1 MVGFFIERPIFASA
15 IAVILV
21 LAGSICYFL
30 LPVSQFPDITP
41 PQVVVS
47 AVYPGAS
54 AQVVADTVTTPLEQQ
69 INGVAGM
76 TYMSS
81 SSSNDGSSTITIT
94 FDVGYPLSIAAVDVQ
109 NRVAQA
115 ASSLPPIVNQ
125 AGVTIKKQNPNFV
138 LIVNL
143 TSPDKSVDPVALS
156 NYAYLQIVD
165 PLKRLEGVGDVQIFG
180 ERRYSMRIWLD
191 PDKLANLGIT
201 AVDVQ
206 NAIAEQNVQV
216 AAGKIGQSP
225 APAGTPFEMQVN
237 ATGRLSNVTEFGD
250 IVVRADANAGSVV
263 RLRDV
268 ARIELGALQ
277 YTSSAFFGEDPTV
290 VLAIY
295 QMPGSNALALQ
306 QRVKDKMQ
314 ELSKRFPKGIDYAMH
329 YDTTRFV
336 SASMHDVVVTL
347 IQALLLVVAVVY
359 IFLQSWRTTIIP
371 TIAIPVS
378 LIATLVVMQLL
389 GFSLNMLSLLGMVL
403 AIGLVVDDAI
413 VVVEN
418 VERQLEAGLKPL
430 EAARAAMKEVT
441 GPIIATTAVLMAVF
455 VPVAFIPG
463 VAGRLYN
470 QFALTVAISVGIS
483 AFNSLTLSPALSA
496 AFLRHRGEVRFAPF
510 RWFNSGFSWLSHA
523 YAESV
528 RVLIRWRVAM
538 LALFVLAVG
547 ATYLVSLRI
556 PSTFLPVE
564 DQGYFFVVVQLP
576 DGASLERTDAVA
588 KQVRDILK
596 STPGVDIVGSISGL
610 NFLTQAA
617 QSNSA
622 VEFAILKPWD
632 QRPPEQGASSIVAS
646 VRPKLLGLPGAIALS
661 FDPPSIPGLGTTG
674 GFEFQV
680 EDLTGRGSVAL
691 NDVAQA
697 LIAEARKQPELNPQQ
712 LFTSFST
719 STPQFNYDLDRNK
732 AKLLGLKLPDVF
744 NTLQIYLGSLY
755 VNDFNLFGRT
765 FRVTLQA
772 DKDARAAPSDLSR
785 LYVRNATGGMVP
797 LSTLGTLRAIAGP
810 ETVPHYNNYASALIN
825 GGAAPG
831 YSSGQ
836 AVAAMERA
844 AAAVLPRDFAYEWTG
859 ITFQELKAGSIATIV
874 FALAIV
880 FVFLILAAQYESWS
894 MPFMVLLAV
903 PLALF
908 GAMLALWLR
917 GRQIDVYSQIGFV
930 MLIGLAAKN
939 AILIVEFAKRR
950 REDGLGIVEAA
961 MMAARLRLRPI
972 LMTAFA
978 FILGVVPLM
987 FATGA
992 GAASRQ
998 SIGTT
1003 VFGGMLAATIL
1014 TLAFVPVFYALI
1026 EQLRESRLGPNPQPH
1041 ESPSKATPN
1050 RRNEI
1055 GVPYH
1060 ANLENSSGYYRPG
1073 GNRHRSRCCSAR
1085 RRVVWRYRWSDSQSS
1100 SVCDAG
1106 ARCQHREK
1114 NDSDLA
1120 RLFGPHGINPPCCP
1134 SGKSIRLH
1142 PAAARRGRDRRQRRR
1157 FALHDRST
1165 RFSGGAG
1172 SGKGAGAEKYRGA

>member
-1 MVGFFIERPIFASA
+1 MVNFFISRPVFASA
-15 IAVILV
+15 IAIIMV
-21 LAGSICYFL
+21 LAGGICYFL
-30 LPVSQFPDITP
+30 LPVAQFPDITP

-47 AVYPGAS
+47 ARYPGAS
-54 AQVVADTVTTPLEQQ
+54 AQVVADTVTTPLEQA
-69 INGVAGM
+69 INGVEGM

-81 SSSNDGSSTITIT
+81 SSSNDGSANITVT
-94 FDVGYPLSIAAVDVQ
+94 FNVGYPLATAAVDVQ
-109 NRVAQA
+109 NRVSQA
-115 ASSLPPIVNQ
+115 SSSLPAIVNQ
-125 AGVTIKKQNPNFV
+125 SGVTIKKQNPNFV
-138 LIVNL
+138 LIVSL
-143 TSPDKSVDPVALS
+143 TSPDGSVDPVTLS
-156 NYAYLQIVD
+156 NYAFLQIVD
-165 PLKRLEGVGDVQIFG
+165 PLKRLAGVGDVQIFG

-191 PDKLANLGIT
+191 PDKLAKLGVT

-216 AAGKIGQSP
+216 AAGKIGQAP
-225 APAGTPFEMQVN
+225 APAGTPFELQVN
-237 ATGRLSNVTEFGD
+237 AMGRLTDPAQFGE
-250 IVVRADANAGSVV
+250 IAIRANATTGAVL
-263 RLRDV
+263 RLKDV

-277 YTSSAFFGEDPTV
+277 YASSGYFGKDPTV
-290 VLAIY
+290 VLGVF
-295 QMPGSNALALQ
+295 QMPGSNALQLQ
-306 QRVKDKMQ
+306 AAVKAKMD
-314 ELSKRFPKGIDYAMH
+314 ELSTRFPKGIAYAMH

-336 SASMHDVVVTL
+336 SAAMKDVLVTL
-347 IQALLLVVAVVY
+347 GEALVLVVAVVF

-378 LIATLVVMQLL
+378 LVATLVVMHLL

-430 EAARAAMKEVT
+430 EATRVAMKEVT

-455 VPVAFIPG
+455 IPVAFIPG

-496 AFLRHRGEVRFAPF
+496 AFLRHRGPPRFPPF
-510 RWFNSGFSWLSHA
+510 RWFNSAFDSMSHG
-523 YAESV
+523 YARAV
-528 RVLIRWRVAM
+528 GGLVRWRWALIVLF
-538 LALFVLAVG
+538 LAGTG
-547 ATYLVSLRI
+547 ATAALWQRI

-588 KQVRDILK
+588 AQVRDILQAQ
-596 STPGVDIVGSISGL
+596 PGIQIVGSISGL
-610 NFLTQAA
+610 NFLTNAA

-632 QRPPEQGASSIVAS
+632 ERGPELQASNIVNA
-646 VRPKLLGLPGAIALS
+646 VRMKLLMIPDALVLA
-661 FDPPSIPGLGTTG
+661 FDPPSIPGLGATG

-680 EDLTGRGSVAL
+680 QDLSGRGAAAL
-691 NDVAQA
+691 NEVTQA
-697 LIAEARKQPELNPQQ
+697 LIAEARKQPEINGRQ
-712 LFTSFST
+712 LFSTFST
-719 STPQFNYDLDRNK
+719 STPQFSYDLDRNK
-732 AKLLGLKLPDVF
+732 AKMLGLNLPDVF

-772 DKDARAAPSDLSR
+772 EQQARASADDLSR
-785 LYVRNATGGMVP
+785 LYVRNNGGGMVP
-797 LSTLGTLRAIAGP
+797 LDTLGTLVPTVGP
-810 ETVPHYNNYASALIN
+810 ETVPHYNNNTSAKIN
-825 GGAAPG
+825 GAAAPG

-844 AAAVLPRDFAYEWTG
+844 AKTLPPDYGYEWTG
-859 ITFQELKAGSIATIV
+859 ITFEELKAGSIATVV
-874 FALAIV
+874 FVLAIV

-908 GAMLALWLR
+908 GALLALQIR
-917 GRQIDVYSQIGFV
+917 GLQIDVYSQIGFV
-930 MLIGLAAKN
+930 MLIGLSAKN
-939 AILIVEFAKRR
+939 AILIVEFARRR

-961 MMAARLRLRPI
+961 MEAARLRLRPI

-987 FATGA
+987 VAKGA

-1003 VFGGMLAATIL
+1003 VFGGMLAATLL
-1014 TLAFVPVFYALI
+1014 TLIFVPVFYATI
-1026 EQLRESRLGPNPQPH
+1026 EFLRERKGGRADEGHLPHAPDRGPLP
-1041 ESPSKATPN
+1041 
-1050 RRNEI
+1050 
-1055 GVPYH
+1055 
-1060 ANLENSSGYYRPG
+1060 
-1073 GNRHRSRCCSAR
+1073 
-1085 RRVVWRYRWSDSQSS
+1085 
-1100 SVCDAG
+1100 
-1106 ARCQHREK
+1106 
-1114 NDSDLA
+1114 
-1120 RLFGPHGINPPCCP
+1120 
-1134 SGKSIRLH
+1134 H
-1142 PAAARRGRDRRQRRR
+1142 PA
-1157 FALHDRST
+1157 
-1165 RFSGGAG
+1165 
-1172 SGKGAGAEKYRGA
+1172 E

>member
-250 IVVRADANAGSVV
+250 IVVRADANAGSIV

-277 YTSSAFFGEDPTV
+277 YTSTAFFGEDPTV

-538 LALFVLAVG
+538 LTLFVLAVG
-547 ATYLVSLRI
+547 ATYFVSLRI

-632 QRPPEQGASSIVAS
+632 QRTPEQGASNIVAS

-691 NDVAQA
+691 NDVTQA

-772 DKDARAAPSDLSR
+772 DKDARATPSDLSR

-844 AAAVLPRDFAYEWTG
+844 AAAVLPRDFAFEWTG

-1026 EQLRESRLGPNPQPH
+1026 EQLRESRLGP
-1041 ESPSKATPN
+1041 
-1050 RRNEI
+1050 
-1055 GVPYH
+1055 
-1060 ANLENSSGYYRPG
+1060 
-1073 GNRHRSRCCSAR
+1073 
-1085 RRVVWRYRWSDSQSS
+1085 
-1100 SVCDAG
+1100 
-1106 ARCQHREK
+1106 
-1114 NDSDLA
+1114 
-1120 RLFGPHGINPPCCP
+1120 
-1134 SGKSIRLH
+1134 
-1142 PAAARRGRDRRQRRR
+1142 PAAAREPIEG
-1157 FALHDRST
+1157 H
-1165 RFSGGAG
+1165 
-1172 SGKGAGAEKYRGA
+1172 AEPAE

>member
-1 MVGFFIERPIFASA
+1 MVSFFVRRPIFASA
-15 IAVILV
+15 IAIIMV
-21 LAGSICYFL
+21 LAGGISFFL

-47 AVYPGAS
+47 ANYPGAS

-69 INGVAGM
+69 INGVEGM

-94 FDVGYPLSIAAVDVQ
+94 FDVGYPLNIAAVDVQ
-109 NRVAQA
+109 NRVSQA
-115 ASSLPPIVNQ
+115 ASSLPAIVNQ
-125 AGVTIKKQNPNFV
+125 GGVTIKKQNPNFV

-143 TSPDKSVDPVALS
+143 TSPDGSINPVALS
-156 NYAYLQIVD
+156 NYAYLQVVD
-165 PLKRLEGVGDVQIFG
+165 PLKRLPGVGDVQIFG

-225 APAGTPFEMQVN
+225 APPHTPFEMQVN
-237 ATGRLSNVTEFGD
+237 AVGRLSDPAQFGD
-250 IVVRADANAGSVV
+250 IIVRPDPASGAVV

-277 YTSSAFFGEDPTV
+277 YSSSAFFGKDPTV

-295 QMPGSNALALQ
+295 QTPGSNALDLQ
-306 QRVKDKMQ
+306 KNVKAKME
-314 ELSKRFPKGIDYAMH
+314 ELSQRFPKGIAYGMH

-336 SASMHDVVVTL
+336 AASMHDVVITL
-347 IQALLLVVAVVY
+347 LEALVLVVLVVFV
-359 IFLQSWRTTIIP
+359 FLQSWRTTLIP

-378 LIATLVVMQLL
+378 LVATLGVMEAL

-418 VERQLEAGLKPL
+418 VERQLEAGLPPL
-430 EAARAAMKEVT
+430 EATKKAMSEVT

-496 AFLRHRGEVRFAPF
+496 ALLRHRPHVAFAPF
-510 RWFNSGFSWLSHA
+510 RWFNAGFEKLSHA
-523 YAESV
+523 YARTV
-528 RVLIRWRVAM
+528 RTLIRRRWVM
-538 LALFVLAVG
+538 LGVFAVG
-547 ATYLVSLRI
+547 LVAAAGLWRSI

-564 DQGYFFVVVQLP
+564 DQGYFFVVIQLP

-588 KQVRDILK
+588 KRVRDVLQG
-596 STPGVDIVGSISGL
+596 TPGVDIVGSISGL
-610 NFLTQAA
+610 NFLTNAA

-622 VEFAILKPWD
+622 VEFAILKPWAARGPD
-632 QRPPEQGASSIVAS
+632 QNASSIVAA
-646 VRPKLLGLPGAIALS
+646 VGPKLLAIPDAFALS

-674 GFEFQV
+674 GFEFEV
-680 EDLTGRGSVAL
+680 EDLSGRGSLAL
-691 NDVAQA
+691 NDATQA
-697 LIAEARKQPELNPQQ
+697 LIAAARQQPELNAQQ
-712 LFTSFST
+712 LFTAFST
-719 STPQFNYDLDRNK
+719 STPQFNYDLDRTK
-732 AKLLGLKLPDVF
+732 AKLLGLSLPDVF

-765 FRVTLQA
+765 FRVTIQA
-772 DKDARAAPSDLSR
+772 DKDARASAGDLSR
-785 LYVRNATGGMVP
+785 FYVRNASGGIVP
-797 LSTLGTLRAIAGP
+797 LSTLGALKRTVGP

-825 GGAAPG
+825 GGPAPG
-831 YSSGQ
+831 FSSGQ
-836 AVAAMERA
+836 AIAAMQRVAAQS
-844 AAAVLPRDFAYEWTG
+844 LPRDFGFEWTG
-859 ITFQELKAGSIATIV
+859 ITYQELKAGSIATVV

-880 FVFLILAAQYESWS
+880 FIFLILAAQYESWS

-908 GAMLALWLR
+908 GALLALWLR
-917 GRQIDVYSQIGFV
+917 QMQIDVYSQIGFV

-950 REDGLGIVEAA
+950 HEQGLGIVEAA
-961 MMAARLRLRPI
+961 MEAGRLRLRPI

-978 FILGVVPLM
+978 FILGVAPLM
-987 FATGA
+987 MATGA
-992 GAASRQ
+992 GAASRR

-1003 VFGGMLAATIL
+1003 VFGGMVAATML
-1014 TLAFVPVFYALI
+1014 TLLFVPVFYAVI
-1026 EQLRESRLGPNPQPH
+1026 ERLRE
-1041 ESPSKATPN
+1041 
-1050 RRNEI
+1050 
-1055 GVPYH
+1055 
-1060 ANLENSSGYYRPG
+1060 
-1073 GNRHRSRCCSAR
+1073 
-1085 RRVVWRYRWSDSQSS
+1085 
-1100 SVCDAG
+1100 
-1106 ARCQHREK
+1106 
-1114 NDSDLA
+1114 
-1120 RLFGPHGINPPCCP
+1120 
-1134 SGKSIRLH
+1134 GKSGDEK
-1142 PAAARRGRDRRQRRR
+1142 PAQTEFEPRARAQAA
-1157 FALHDRST
+1157 
-1165 RFSGGAG
+1165 
-1172 SGKGAGAEKYRGA
+1172 E

>member
-1 MVGFFIERPIFASA
+1 MVNFFIHRPIFASA
-15 IAVILV
+15 IAVIMV
-21 LAGSICYFL
+21 LAGTICYFL
-30 LPVSQFPDITP
+30 LPVSQLPDVTP

-47 AVYPGAS
+47 AIYPGAS

-69 INGVAGM
+69 INGVEGM

-81 SSSNDGSSTITIT
+81 SSSNDGSSNITIT

-109 NRVAQA
+109 NRVAEA

-125 AGVTIKKQNPNFV
+125 AGVSIRKQNPNFV

-143 TSPDKSVDPVALS
+143 TSPDHSVDPVTLS

-165 PLKRLEGVGDVQIFG
+165 PLKRIAGVGDVQIFG
-180 ERRYSMRIWLD
+180 ERRYSMRLWLD
-191 PDKLANLGIT
+191 PDKLSQLGIT

-206 NAIAEQNVQV
+206 NAVAEQNIQV

-225 APAGTPFEMQVN
+225 APPGTPFEMQVN
-237 ATGRLSNVTEFGD
+237 ATGRLSNPEEFGN
-250 IVVRADANAGSVV
+250 IVVRSNPSTGAIV

-277 YTSSAFFGEDPTV
+277 YSSSAFFGEDPSV
-290 VLAIY
+290 VLAVF
-295 QMPGSNALALQ
+295 QMPGSNALDLQ
-306 QRVKDKMQ
+306 QRVLAKMD
-314 ELSKRFPKGIDYAMH
+314 ELSQRFPKGIAYGMH

-336 SASMHDVVVTL
+336 SAAMHDVVFTL
-347 IQALLLVVAVVY
+347 LEALGLVVLVVY

-378 LIATLVVMQLL
+378 LIATLVIMHVL

-418 VERQLEAGLKPL
+418 VERQLENGLKPM
-430 EAARAAMKEVT
+430 AAALKAMSEVT
-441 GPIIATTAVLMAVF
+441 GPIIATTGVLMAVF
-455 VPVAFIPG
+455 IPVAFIPG
-463 VAGRLYN
+463 VSGRLYN
-470 QFALTVAISVGIS
+470 QFALTVAISVGLS
-483 AFNSLTLSPALSA
+483 AFNSLTLSPALA
-496 AFLRHRGEVRFAPF
+496 AVFLRHREPSNFILF
-510 RWFNSGFSWLSHA
+510 RWFNAGFDRLSHG
-523 YAESV
+523 YAHLV
-528 RVLIRWRVAM
+528 RFLIRIRWLM
-538 LALFVLAVG
+538 LFFFAALLG
-547 ATYLVSLRI
+547 ATYFISQRVA
-556 PSTFLPVE
+556 STFLPVE

-588 KQVRDILK
+588 KQVREILEG
-596 STPGVDIVGSISGL
+596 TPGVDIVGSISGL
-610 NFLTQAA
+610 NFLTNAA

-622 VEFAILKPWD
+622 VEFAILKPWNE
-632 QRPPEQGASSIVAS
+632 RPPEQSASRLVQE
-646 VRPKLLGLPGAIALS
+646 VRGKLFMIPEAFALS

-691 NDVAQA
+691 NEATQA
-697 LIAEARKQPELNPQQ
+697 LIAEARKQPELDAQQ

-719 STPQFNYDLDRNK
+719 STPQFNYDLDRSK
-732 AKLLGLKLPDVF
+732 AKLLGLNLPDVF

-772 DKDARAAPSDLSR
+772 DKNSRSDPSSLSR

-797 LSTLGTLRAIAGP
+797 LSTLGTLKPIVGP

-825 GGAAPG
+825 GGPAPG
-831 YSSGQ
+831 YSTGQ
-836 AVAAMERA
+836 AIAAMERA
-844 AAAVLPRDFAYEWTG
+844 AATALPRDFSYEWTG
-859 ITFQELKAGSIATIV
+859 ITFQELKAGSIALVV
-874 FALAIV
+874 FALASV

-908 GAMLALWLR
+908 GALLAIWVR
-917 GRQIDVYSQIGFV
+917 GLQIDVYSQIGFV

-950 REDGLGIVEAA
+950 RLEGLPIVDAA
-961 MMAARLRLRPI
+961 MEAARLRLRPI

-987 FATGA
+987 IATGA

-1003 VFGGMLAATIL
+1003 VFGGMLAATLL
-1014 TLAFVPVFYALI
+1014 TLLFVPVFYAMI
-1026 EQLRESRLGPNPQPH
+1026 EEWREGR
-1041 ESPSKATPN
+1041 
-1050 RRNEI
+1050 
-1055 GVPYH
+1055 
-1060 ANLENSSGYYRPG
+1060 
-1073 GNRHRSRCCSAR
+1073 
-1085 RRVVWRYRWSDSQSS
+1085 
-1100 SVCDAG
+1100 DA
-1106 ARCQHREK
+1106 
-1114 NDSDLA
+1114 DM
-1120 RLFGPHGINPPCCP
+1120 
-1134 SGKSIRLH
+1134 SGKHVATGDDASH
-1142 PAAARRGRDRRQRRR
+1142 PAAA
-1157 FALHDRST
+1157 
-1165 RFSGGAG
+1165 
-1172 SGKGAGAEKYRGA
+1172 E

>member
-1 MVGFFIERPIFASA
+1 MVNFFIHRPIFASA
-15 IAVILV
+15 IAIIMV
-21 LAGSICYFL
+21 LAGAIAYFL

-47 AVYPGAS
+47 AHYPGAS

-69 INGVAGM
+69 INGVQGM

-81 SSSNDGSSTITIT
+81 TSSNDGSSTITIT
-94 FDVGYPLSIAAVDVQ
+94 FDVGYPLSTAAVDVQ
-109 NRVAQA
+109 NRVSQA
-115 ASSLPPIVNQ
+115 ASSLPAIVNQ
-125 AGVTIKKQNPNFV
+125 GGVTIKKQNPNFV
-138 LIVNL
+138 LIVDL
-143 TSPDKSVDPVALS
+143 TSPDGSVDPVALS
-156 NYAYLQIVD
+156 NLAYLQVVD
-165 PLKRLEGVGDVQIFG
+165 PLKRLPGVGDVQIFG
-180 ERRYSMRIWLD
+180 ERRYSMRVWLD

-206 NAIAEQNVQV
+206 NAISEQNVQV

-225 APAGTPFEMQVN
+225 APAGTAFEMQVN
-237 ATGRLSNVTEFGD
+237 AVGRLSDPKEFGD
-250 IVVRADANAGSVV
+250 IVVRANSQNGSLV

-277 YTSSAFFGEDPTV
+277 YSSSAFFGKDPTV
-290 VLAIY
+290 VLAVY
-295 QMPGSNALALQ
+295 QMPGSNALDLQ

-314 ELSKRFPKGIDYAMH
+314 ELSQRFPKGVNYAMH

-336 SASMHDVVVTL
+336 SASMHDVLITL
-347 IQALLLVVAVVY
+347 GEALVLVVAVVFV
-359 IFLQSWRTTIIP
+359 FLQSWRTTIIP

-378 LIATLVVMQLL
+378 LIATLAIMYML

-430 EAARAAMKEVT
+430 AATRAAMAEVT

-455 VPVAFIPG
+455 IPVAFIPG
-463 VAGRLYN
+463 VSGRLYN

-496 AFLRHRGEVRFAPF
+496 AFLRHRGATQFVLF
-510 RWFNSGFSWLSHA
+510 RWFNAGFDWLSHA
-523 YAESV
+523 YAHGV
-528 RVLIRWRVAM
+528 RILIKLRWIM
-538 LALFVLAVG
+538 LGLFAAGLV
-547 ATYLVSLRI
+547 ATYFVWQKL

-564 DQGYFFVVVQLP
+564 DQGYFFVVIQLP

-588 KQVRDILK
+588 QKARDILQN
-596 STPGVDIVGSISGL
+596 TPGVDIVGSISGL
-610 NFLTQAA
+610 NFLTSAA

-632 QRPPEQGASSIVAS
+632 ERGPDQSASKLVEQ
-646 VRPKLLGLPGAIALS
+646 VRGKLLQMPEAFALS

-680 EDLTGRGSVAL
+680 EDLSGRGSAAL
-691 NDVAQA
+691 NDVTQA

-712 LFTSFST
+712 LFSSFST
-719 STPQFNYDLDRNK
+719 STPQFNYDLDRSK
-732 AKLLGLKLPDVF
+732 AKLLGLNLPDVF

-765 FRVTLQA
+765 FRVTIQA
-772 DKDARAAPSDLSR
+772 DKDARADATDISR
-785 LYVRNATGGMVP
+785 LYVRNASGGMVP
-797 LSTLGTLRAIAGP
+797 LSTLGKLVPIVGP
-810 ETVPHYNNYASALIN
+810 ETVPHYNNNASALIN

-831 YSSGQ
+831 FSSGQ

-844 AAAVLPRDFAYEWTG
+844 AANVLPRDFGYEWTG
-859 ITFQELKAGSIATIV
+859 ITFQELKAGSIASVV
-874 FALAIV
+874 FGLAIV
-880 FVFLILAAQYESWS
+880 FVFLILAAQYESWA

-908 GAMLALWLR
+908 GAFIVLLLR
-917 GRQIDVYSQIGFV
+917 GMQIDVYSQIGFV

-939 AILIVEFAKRR
+939 AILIVEFARRR
-950 REDGLGIVEAA
+950 REEGLTIIEAS
-961 MMAARLRLRPI
+961 MEAARLRLRPI

-978 FILGVVPLM
+978 FILGVLPLM

-1003 VFGGMLAATIL
+1003 VFGGMVAATIL
-1014 TLAFVPVFYALI
+1014 SLVFVPVFYAVI
-1026 EQLRESRLGPNPQPH
+1026 EQLRERGEKEPAKGHHDAPQP
-1041 ESPSKATPN
+1041 K
-1050 RRNEI
+1050 EI
-1055 GVPYH
+1055 EPT
-1060 ANLENSSGYYRPG
+1060 AEPALQP
-1073 GNRHRSRCCSAR
+1073 
-1085 RRVVWRYRWSDSQSS
+1085 
-1100 SVCDAG
+1100 
-1106 ARCQHREK
+1106 
-1114 NDSDLA
+1114 LA
-1120 RLFGPHGINPPCCP
+1120 Q
-1134 SGKSIRLH
+1134 
-1142 PAAARRGRDRRQRRR
+1142 AA
-1157 FALHDRST
+1157 
-1165 RFSGGAG
+1165 
-1172 SGKGAGAEKYRGA
+1172 E

>member
-250 IVVRADANAGSVV
+250 IVVRADANAGSIV

-277 YTSSAFFGEDPTV
+277 YTSTAFFGEDPTV

-538 LALFVLAVG
+538 LTLFVLAVG
-547 ATYLVSLRI
+547 ATYFVSLRI

-632 QRPPEQGASSIVAS
+632 QRTPEQGASNIVAS

-691 NDVAQA
+691 NDVTQA
-697 LIAEARKQPELNPQQ
+697 LIAEARKQPELNAQQ

-772 DKDARAAPSDLSR
+772 DKDARATPSDLSR

-844 AAAVLPRDFAYEWTG
+844 AAAVLPRDFAFEWTG

-961 MMAARLRLRPI
+961 TMAARLRLRPI

-1026 EQLRESRLGPNPQPH
+1026 EQLRESRLGP
-1041 ESPSKATPN
+1041 
-1050 RRNEI
+1050 
-1055 GVPYH
+1055 
-1060 ANLENSSGYYRPG
+1060 
-1073 GNRHRSRCCSAR
+1073 
-1085 RRVVWRYRWSDSQSS
+1085 
-1100 SVCDAG
+1100 
-1106 ARCQHREK
+1106 
-1114 NDSDLA
+1114 
-1120 RLFGPHGINPPCCP
+1120 
-1134 SGKSIRLH
+1134 
-1142 PAAARRGRDRRQRRR
+1142 PAAAREPIEG
-1157 FALHDRST
+1157 H
-1165 RFSGGAG
+1165 
-1172 SGKGAGAEKYRGA
+1172 AEPAE